1 LQKIKAQLDAG
12 DNVVF
17 CSNHQSESDTHC
29 YFTLMEDQMGP
40 EFGEIARNTVL
51 ELLTTGHNIAAV
63 IAGLRVQG
71 LGYRW
76 PQHCCCHRGV

>member
-1 LQKIKAQLDAG
+1 MLGRLQTLNPTPYTLILQKIKAQLDAG

-51 ELLTTGHNIAAV
+51 K
-63 IAGLRVQG
+63 
-71 LGYRW
+71 
-76 PQHCCCHRGV
+76 P